1 MIKELLRILFN
12 NAAYI
17 LGTRQIEKIY
27 PEALWKRKD
36 PREDK
41 SAIGLAKKLRVIN
54 NPSVLPRDMRGK
66 MSNIIRILRILLGD
80 SRHWENI
87 ITTISSA
94 FFYNYFYL

>member
-27 PEALWKRKD
+27 PEALWLPED
-36 PREDK
+36 PRQDN
-41 SAIGLAKKLRVIN
+41 SPIAFAKKARVIN
-54 NPSVLPRDMRGK
+54 NPSVLLRDMRGK
-66 MSNIIRILRILLGD
+66 NSNIIRILRILLGD

-87 ITTISSA
+87 ITRINSA
-94 FFYNYFYL
+94 FFCNYFYL

>member
-27 PEALWKRKD
+27 PEALWLPKD

-41 SAIGLAKKLRVIN
+41 SPIGLAKKMRVIN
-54 NPSVLPRDMRGK
+54 NPSVLPRDMRGNN
-66 MSNIIRILRILLGD
+66 SNIIRILRILLGD
-80 SRHWENI
+80 SCHWENI
-87 ITTISSA
+87 ITTINSA
-94 FFYNYFYL
+94 FFYKYFYL